1 MTVFL
6 LSFAGIPLT
15 AGFIGK
21 WTVFASAW
29 RGGYGWLVVVAVLA
43 SLVAAYFYL
52 RLIGVMFAGE
62 PAAKSYVGEASG
74 WTWVPVAI
82 GAAATIILGILPDA
96 VLSMV
101 SSLGAF
107 LR

>member
-1 MTVFL
+1 M
-6 LSFAGIPLT
+6 
-15 AGFIGK
+15 
-21 WTVFASAW
+21 
-29 RGGYGWLVVVAVLA
+29 
-43 SLVAAYFYL
+43 
-52 RLIGVMFAGE
+52 
-62 PAAKSYVGEASG
+62 GEASG